1 MYDIV
6 ASNVQNLLTVY
17 ILKHNELFM
26 DKNIKIDFFLLKKTA
41 IILRALNHLL
51 RQQIFNLLEEN
62 GKMTVSEIYGKLR
75 LEQSVASQHL
85 AIMRRAGIV
94 KTERD
99 KKFVYYR
106 LNYDRIAQIDK
117 SIKELL

>member
-1 MYDIV
+1 MYQMEKI
-6 ASNVQNLLTVY
+6 Q
-17 ILKHNELFM
+17 
-26 DKNIKIDFFLLKKTA
+26 IDFFLLKKSA
-41 IILRALNHLL
+41 MIFRALNHQL
-51 RQQIFNLLEEN
+51 RQKIFLLLEDN
-62 GKMTVSEIYGKLR
+62 GKLTVSEIYGRLG

-99 KKFVYYR
+99 RKFVYYK
-106 LNYDRIAQIDK
+106 LNHERIHQIDR

>member
-1 MYDIV
+1 M
-6 ASNVQNLLTVY
+6 N
-17 ILKHNELFM
+17 ILKHNELLM
-26 DKNIKIDFFLLKKTA
+26 EKSIKIDFFLLKKTA

-62 GKMTVSEIYGKLR
+62 GKMTVSEIYGKLH

-94 KTERD
+94 KTEKEEEIKEQFRQVRQQIKD
-99 KKFVYYR
+99 YCKKF
-106 LNYDRIAQIDK
+106 IADN
-117 SIKELL
+117 L